1 METNNLDSKKRN
13 EAQNNSEESTV
24 NNISDDTALTDLKL
38 NKEVDIDADGNKTI
52 VERARNGNENTENL
66 SGEIDLDNPNANRGV
81 TTDKEAMKTVENK
94 DRNSDITPNRYP
106 NSHPDNQKNRGNM
119 KLDE

>member
-1 METNNLDSKKRN
+1 METNNLDSKNRN
-13 EAQNNSEESTV
+13 EAQNNSEESTDK
-24 NNISDDTALTDLKL
+24 NISNDTASTDLKL
-38 NKEVDIDADGNKTI
+38 NKEVDIDADGNKI
-52 VERARNGNENTENL
+52 VVERARNGNENTENL
-66 SGEIDLDNPNANRGV
+66 SSEIDLDNPNANRGV

-106 NSHPDNQKNRGNM
+106 NSHPDNQEDRGNM

>member
-1 METNNLDSKKRN
+1 METNNLGSKDRT
-13 EAQNNSEESTV
+13 EAQNNPEESIDK
-24 NNISDDTALTDLKL
+24 NISNDTASTDLKL
-38 NKEVDIDADGNKTI
+38 NKEVDIDADGNKTV
-52 VERARNGNENTENL
+52 VERARSGNENTENL
-66 SGEIDLDNPNANRGV
+66 SSEIDSDNPNANRGV

-106 NSHPDNQKNRGNM
+106 NSHPDNQEDRGNM